1 MDQALSLPC
10 STARIARTSPWLRAA
25 DGARRTISAPMTRLF
40 GAVLLGLSMVISQAP
55 AHAAER
61 SAAPAAGAAAP
72 GAPAPG
78 LEVPGA
84 ASAAPGDATEAA
96 ARLREAVGAVVR
108 IRMKAL
114 RDATSMELL
123 GPDREGTGVV
133 IDSSGL
139 ILTIAYIVVE
149 ASRIEVFTGDGKS
162 VPATLI
168 AFDQPTGLALL
179 RTSAPVQVRP
189 VELGDSARLEA
200 TEAVLVAS
208 AVAADVAYV
217 ASRRTFTGYWE
228 YILEDA
234 IFTAPPRGDFAGAAL
249 IGRDGRLLG
258 IGSLFVADA
267 MQPKTNFPGN
277 MFIPINSLRPILGD
291 LIANGRRTDSRP
303 WLGLHTQEVQGRIVV
318 TRVTPESPA
327 QKAGLRRGDIIT
339 ALDGQELAGQGDL
352 YKRLWAYGK
361 PGVKVPLRVLQGNRM
376 LEVGVESM
384 DRFDHFR
391 GQPTL

>member
-1 MDQALSLPC
+1 MNDALLLPRCQGRSLDAETVPGCRCRPGPAWLPPPAAVAVRIGCLFAGMLLALAVVVFAGVQPAQAQGKPPP
-10 STARIARTSPWLRAA
+10 AEPAA
-25 DGARRTISAPMTRLF
+25 
-40 GAVLLGLSMVISQAP
+40 VAP
-55 AHAAER
+55 A
-61 SAAPAAGAAAP
+61 
-72 GAPAPG
+72 
-78 LEVPGA
+78 
-84 ASAAPGDATEAA
+84 DATAAA

-108 IRMKAL
+108 IRMQAL

-139 ILTIAYIVVE
+139 ILTIGYIVVE
-149 ASRIEVFTGDGKS
+149 ASRIEVFTGEGKS
-162 VPATLI
+162 APATLV
-168 AFDQPTGLALL
+168 AFDQPTGLALI
-179 RTSAPVQVRP
+179 RTSTPLAVRP
-189 VELGDSARLEA
+189 VALGDSSRLEA
-200 TEAVLVAS
+200 TESVLVAS

-228 YILEDA
+228 YILDDA

-267 MQPKTNFPGN
+267 VQPRANFPGN
-277 MFIPINSLRPILGD
+277 MFIPINALRPILGD
-291 LIANGRRTDSRP
+291 LIANGRRSDARP
-303 WLGLHTQEVQGRIVV
+303 WLGVHTQEVQGRIVV

-339 ALDGQELAGQGDL
+339 ALDGQELAGQADL

-376 LEVGVESM
+376 LELGIESM
-384 DRFDHFR
+384 DRYDHFR

>member
-1 MDQALSLPC
+1 MYSTLLARVCSPIALL
-10 STARIARTSPWLRAA
+10 AEGGLRA
-25 DGARRTISAPMTRLF
+25 GARALALLTIVAAGMSTPAPSL
-40 GAVLLGLSMVISQAP
+40 AQ
-55 AHAAER
+55 
-61 SAAPAAGAAAP
+61 PAA
-72 GAPAPG
+72 
-78 LEVPGA
+78 
-84 ASAAPGDATEAA
+84 DAQRTAEAEQQ
-96 ARLREAVGAVVR
+96 RLREAVDAVVR
-108 IRMKAL
+108 IRMRAL

-139 ILTIAYIVVE
+139 VLTIGYLVVE
-149 ASRIEVFTGDGKS
+149 ASRIEVFTADGKS
-162 VPATLI
+162 MPATLV

-179 RTSAPVQVRP
+179 RTSSPVPVRP

-200 TEAVLVAS
+200 TEPVLVAS

-267 MQPKTNFPGN
+267 MQPRANFPGN
-277 MFIPINSLRPILGD
+277 MFVPINSLRPILGD
-291 LIANGRRTDSRP
+291 LIANGRRADARP

-339 ALDGQELAGQGDL
+339 ALAGQELAGQADL

-361 PGVKVPLRVLQGNRM
+361 PGVRVPLRVLQGNRM

>member
-1 MDQALSLPC
+1 MDHAFSLLRRSPRDVIAATASACHVAMSRAAAALRAHCLLAGMLLVLILALSAGTPQ
-10 STARIARTSPWLRAA
+10 AHAQGKPRPEAA
-25 DGARRTISAPMTRLF
+25 
-40 GAVLLGLSMVISQAP
+40 VVAP
-55 AHAAER
+55 ADTSE
-61 SAAPAAGAAAP
+61 S
-72 GAPAPG
+72 
-78 LEVPGA
+78 
-84 ASAAPGDATEAA
+84 A

-108 IRMKAL
+108 IRMRAL

-139 ILTIAYIVVE
+139 ILTIGYIVVE
-149 ASRIEVFTGDGKS
+149 ASRIEVSTGEGKR
-162 VPATLI
+162 VPATLV
-168 AFDQPTGLALL
+168 AFDQPTGLALI
-179 RTSAPVQVRP
+179 RTSAPLGVRP
-189 VELGDSARLEA
+189 VELGDSARLEP
-200 TEAVLVAS
+200 TDAVLVAS

-228 YILEDA
+228 YILDDA

-267 MQPKTNFPGN
+267 VQPRANFPGN

-291 LIANGRRTDSRP
+291 LIANGRRTDARP
-303 WLGLHTQEVQGRIVV
+303 WLGVHTQEVQGRIVV

-339 ALDGQELAGQGDL
+339 ALDGQELAGQADL

-376 LEVGVESM
+376 LELGIESM
-384 DRFDHFR
+384 DRYDHFR
-391 GQPTL
+391 SQPML

>member
-1 MDQALSLPC
+1 MSNSSTSKSRPSGRASKPATRSLRILAGAFLTLALIMPQA
-10 STARIARTSPWLRAA
+10 AVRAA
-25 DGARRTISAPMTRLF
+25 GM
-40 GAVLLGLSMVISQAP
+40 
-55 AHAAER
+55 
-61 SAAPAAGAAAP
+61 AAPPAAA
-72 GAPAPG
+72 
-78 LEVPGA
+78 A
-84 ASAAPGDATEAA
+84 AADADAAA

-139 ILTIAYIVVE
+139 ILTIGYIVVE
-149 ASRIEVFTGDGKS
+149 AARIEVFTADGRS
-162 VPATLI
+162 VPAALV

-179 RTSAPVQVRP
+179 RSSAPIPVRP
-189 VELGDSARLEA
+189 VELGDSTRLEA

-228 YILEDA
+228 YILDDA

-267 MQPKTNFPGN
+267 VQPRANFPGN
-277 MFIPINSLRPILGD
+277 MFIPINALRPILGD
-291 LIANGRRTDSRP
+291 LIANGRRSDARP
-303 WLGLHTQEVQGRIVV
+303 WLGLHTQEIQGRIVV

-339 ALDGQELAGQGDL
+339 ALDGQELAGQADM

-361 PGVKVPLRVLQGNRM
+361 PGVRVPLRVLQGNRM

>member
-1 MDQALSLPC
+1 MDAVPDLPYSTSRGMDAEPPAAGLRRQLRRQSRPSVATTHLGPLPGVILLALSL
-10 STARIARTSPWLRAA
+10 SLLAFVAA
-25 DGARRTISAPMTRLF
+25 T
-40 GAVLLGLSMVISQAP
+40 P
-55 AHAAER
+55 ALAQGKPPPSE
-61 SAAPAAGAAAP
+61 PAAAAA
-72 GAPAPG
+72 GDV
-78 LEVPGA
+78 E
-84 ASAAPGDATEAA
+84 SAD
-96 ARLREAVGAVVR
+96 RLRDAVGAVVR
-108 IRMKAL
+108 IRMRAL

-139 ILTIAYIVVE
+139 ILTIGYIVVE
-149 ASRIEVFTGDGKS
+149 ASRIEVFTSGGKS
-162 VPATLI
+162 VPANLI

-179 RTSAPVQVRP
+179 RASVPIGVRP
-189 VELGDSARLEA
+189 VELGDSSPLEA

-267 MQPKTNFPGN
+267 VQPRANFPGN

-291 LIANGRRTDSRP
+291 LIANGRRSDARP
-303 WLGLHTQEVQGRIVV
+303 WLGVHTQEVQGRIVV

-339 ALDGQELAGQGDL
+339 ALDGQELAGQADL

-376 LEVGVESM
+376 LELGIDSM
-384 DRFDHFR
+384 DRYDHFR
-391 GQPTL
+391 SQPAL

>member
-1 MDQALSLPC
+1 MDRVPAPLHFTPGAPSGSAAGGDAGLPAASGRRRLVGTLAAFSIGLAGGLPQALAQQGKP
-10 STARIARTSPWLRAA
+10 PAA
-25 DGARRTISAPMTRLF
+25 D
-40 GAVLLGLSMVISQAP
+40 
-55 AHAAER
+55 
-61 SAAPAAGAAAP
+61 APAAAGE
-72 GAPAPG
+72 GS
-78 LEVPGA
+78 E
-84 ASAAPGDATEAA
+84 ATT
-96 ARLREAVGAVVR
+96 RLSEAVGAVVR
-108 IRMKAL
+108 IRMRAL
-114 RDATSMELL
+114 RDATSLELL

-139 ILTIAYIVVE
+139 ILTIGYIVVE
-149 ASRIEVFTGDGKS
+149 ASRIEVSGADGRS
-162 VPATLI
+162 VPATLV

-179 RTSAPVQVRP
+179 RTSTPLPVRP
-189 VELGDSARLEA
+189 VELGDSSGVEA

-208 AVAADVAYV
+208 AVAADVAYI

-267 MQPKTNFPGN
+267 VQPRASFPGN
-277 MFIPINSLRPILGD
+277 MFIPINALRPILGD
-291 LIANGRRTDSRP
+291 LIANGRRTDARP
-303 WLGLHTQEVQGRIVV
+303 WLGVHTQEVQGRIVV
-318 TRVTPESPA
+318 ARVTPESPA

-339 ALDGQELAGQGDL
+339 ALGGQELAGQADL

-376 LEVGVESM
+376 LELGIESM

-391 GQPTL
+391 AQPTL

>member
-1 MDQALSLPC
+1 MDDACLLPRC
-10 STARIARTSPWLRAA
+10 PGPSADTVPWSAELARAA
-25 DGARRTISAPMTRLF
+25 RLLASLLF
-40 GAVLLGLSMVISQAP
+40 ALAVVMP
-55 AHAAER
+55 
-61 SAAPAAGAAAP
+61 AGAARAFAQGAMP
-72 GAPAPG
+72 SPDASATAPAD
-78 LEVPGA
+78 A
-84 ASAAPGDATEAA
+84 AEAA

-108 IRMKAL
+108 IRMQAL

-139 ILTIAYIVVE
+139 ILTIGYIVVE
-149 ASRIEVFTGDGKS
+149 ASRIEVFTGEGRT
-162 VPATLI
+162 VPAALV
-168 AFDQPTGLALL
+168 AFDQPTGLALI
-179 RTSAPVQVRP
+179 RTSTPLAVRP
-189 VELGDSARLEA
+189 VALGDSSRLEA
-200 TEAVLVAS
+200 TESVLVAS

-228 YILEDA
+228 YILDDA

-267 MQPKTNFPGN
+267 VQPRANFPGN
-277 MFIPINSLRPILGD
+277 MFIPINALRPILGD
-291 LIANGRRTDSRP
+291 LIANGRRSDARP
-303 WLGLHTQEVQGRIVV
+303 WLGVHTQEVQGRIVV

-339 ALDGQELAGQGDL
+339 ALDGQELAGQADL

-376 LEVGVESM
+376 LELGIESM
-384 DRFDHFR
+384 DRYDHFR

>member
-1 MDQALSLPC
+1 MNVQVSLSGPSGRSARSTRVSARPARLPFSRLAAWAASMAL
-10 STARIARTSPWLRAA
+10 AA
-25 DGARRTISAPMTRLF
+25 TLAMPSA
-40 GAVLLGLSMVISQAP
+40 AQSQAQQVP
-55 AHAAER
+55 ASR
-61 SAAPAAGAAAP
+61 SAAPAAP
-72 GAPAPG
+72 
-78 LEVPGA
+78 A
-84 ASAAPGDATEAA
+84 ASAPATGDSAEAGS
-96 ARLREAVGAVVR
+96 RLREAVGAVVR
-108 IRMKAL
+108 IRMRAL

-139 ILTIAYIVVE
+139 ILTIGYIVVE
-149 ASRIEVFTGDGKS
+149 ASRIDIFTADGRN

-179 RTSAPVQVRP
+179 RASAPLTVKP
-189 VELGDSARLEA
+189 VELGDSTRLEA

-208 AVAADVAYV
+208 AVGADVAYV

-234 IFTAPPRGDFAGAAL
+234 IFTTPPRGDFAGAAL

-267 MQPKTNFPGN
+267 MQPKASLPGN
-277 MFIPINSLRPILGD
+277 MFIPINTLRPILGD
-291 LIANGRRTDSRP
+291 LIANGRRSEARP
-303 WLGLHTQEVQGRIVV
+303 WLGVHTQEIQGRIVI

-327 QKAGLRRGDIIT
+327 QKAGLGRGDIIT
-339 ALDGQELAGQGDL
+339 AIDGQELSGQADL

-361 PGVKVPLRVLQGNRM
+361 PGVKVPLRVLKGNRM
-376 LEVGVESM
+376 LDVGVESM

-391 GQPTL
+391 SQPTL

>member
-1 MDQALSLPC
+1 MDAVPDLPY
-10 STARIARTSPWLRAA
+10 STSRGM
-25 DGARRTISAPMTRLF
+25 D
-40 GAVLLGLSMVISQAP
+40 
-55 AHAAER
+55 AEP
-61 SAAPAAGAAAP
+61 PAAGLRRQPQRHSWLSLATAHPRRLPGVILLSLSLSLLAFVAATPALAQGKPPPSEPSAAAA
-72 GAPAPG
+72 GDV
-78 LEVPGA
+78 E
-84 ASAAPGDATEAA
+84 SAD
-96 ARLREAVGAVVR
+96 RLRDAVGAVVR
-108 IRMKAL
+108 IRMRAL

-139 ILTIAYIVVE
+139 ILTIGYIVVE
-149 ASRIEVFTGDGKS
+149 ASRIEVSTGAGKS
-162 VPATLI
+162 VPANLI

-179 RTSAPVQVRP
+179 RASAPIGVRP
-189 VELGDSARLEA
+189 VELGDSSPLEA

-267 MQPKTNFPGN
+267 VQPRANFPGN

-291 LIANGRRTDSRP
+291 LIANGRRSDARP
-303 WLGLHTQEVQGRIVV
+303 WLGVHTQEVQGRIVV

-339 ALDGQELAGQGDL
+339 ALDGQELAGQADL

-376 LEVGVESM
+376 LELGIDSM
-384 DRFDHFR
+384 DRYDHFR
-391 GQPTL
+391 SQPAL

>member
-1 MDQALSLPC
+1 MDEAFPLPC
-10 STARIARTSPWLRAA
+10 STARIVRPAPLKRAMAVTGGWL
-25 DGARRTISAPMTRLF
+25 
-40 GAVLLGLSMVISQAP
+40 
-55 AHAAER
+55 
-61 SAAPAAGAAAP
+61 SAAPRLP
-72 GAPAPG
+72 GGSFLSPLLLLLLLLLLP
-78 LEVPGA
+78 
-84 ASAAPGDATEAA
+84 PGDALGAEKAA
-96 ARLREAVGAVVR
+96 PPAPVADAAGDTPESARLREAVGAVVR
-108 IRMKAL
+108 IRMRAL

-139 ILTIAYIVVE
+139 ILTIGYIVVE

-162 VPATLI
+162 TPATLI

-179 RTSAPVQVRP
+179 RASTPIAVRP

-267 MQPKTNFPGN
+267 VQPKANFPGN

-291 LIANGRRTDSRP
+291 LIANGRRADARP

-339 ALDGQELAGQGDL
+339 ALDGQELAGQADL

>member
-1 MDQALSLPC
+1 MNDALLRPRCSGRSLDAEIAPGC
-10 STARIARTSPWLRAA
+10 RCRPGPALFPRPAAVAVRIACLFTGMLLALA
-25 DGARRTISAPMTRLF
+25 VVMSAGVQPAQAQ
-40 GAVLLGLSMVISQAP
+40 GKPPPVAP
-55 AHAAER
+55 AA
-61 SAAPAAGAAAP
+61 AAPA
-72 GAPAPG
+72 
-78 LEVPGA
+78 
-84 ASAAPGDATEAA
+84 DATAAA

-139 ILTIAYIVVE
+139 ILTIGYIVVE
-149 ASRIEVFTGDGKS
+149 ASRIEVFTGEGKS
-162 VPATLI
+162 VPASLV
-168 AFDQPTGLALL
+168 AFDQPTGLALI
-179 RTSAPVQVRP
+179 RTSTPLAVRP
-189 VELGDSARLEA
+189 VELGDSAPLEA

-228 YILEDA
+228 YILDDA

-267 MQPKTNFPGN
+267 VQPRANFPGN
-277 MFIPINSLRPILGD
+277 MFIPINALRPILGD
-291 LIANGRRTDSRP
+291 LIANGRRSDARP
-303 WLGLHTQEVQGRIVV
+303 WLGVHTQEVQGRIVV

-339 ALDGQELAGQGDL
+339 ALAGQELAGQADL
-352 YKRLWAYGK
+352 YQRLWAYGK

-376 LEVGVESM
+376 LELGIESM
-384 DRFDHFR
+384 DRYDHFR

>member
-1 MDQALSLPC
+1 MDEASPLLR
-10 STARIARTSPWLRAA
+10 STARIVRP
-25 DGARRTISAPMTRLF
+25 
-40 GAVLLGLSMVISQAP
+40 AP
-55 AHAAER
+55 AVPDDVASIGMAPGMQRFLRTVMLSLALVLPQGQVEGAEKAMP
-61 SAAPAAGAAAP
+61 SPPAAGAAADT
-72 GAPAPG
+72 
-78 LEVPGA
+78 
-84 ASAAPGDATEAA
+84 SEAA
-96 ARLREAVGAVVR
+96 TRLREAVGAVVR

-139 ILTIAYIVVE
+139 ILTIGYIVVE

-179 RTSAPVQVRP
+179 RTSTPVAVRP

-267 MQPKTNFPGN
+267 MQPKANFPGN

-291 LIANGRRTDSRP
+291 LIANGRRTDARP
-303 WLGLHTQEVQGRIVV
+303 WLGLHTQEIQGRIVV

-339 ALDGQELAGQGDL
+339 ALDGQELAGQADL

-376 LEVGVESM
+376 LDVGVESM

>member
-1 MDQALSLPC
+1 
-10 STARIARTSPWLRAA
+10 
-25 DGARRTISAPMTRLF
+25 
-40 GAVLLGLSMVISQAP
+40 
-55 AHAAER
+55 
-61 SAAPAAGAAAP
+61 
-72 GAPAPG
+72 
-78 LEVPGA
+78 
-84 ASAAPGDATEAA
+84 
-96 ARLREAVGAVVR
+96 
-108 IRMKAL
+108 MKAL

-139 ILTIAYIVVE
+139 ILTIGYIVVE
-149 ASRIEVFTGDGKS
+149 ASRIEVFTSDGKS

-179 RTSAPVQVRP
+179 RASAPLAVRP
-189 VELGDSARLEA
+189 VELGDSERLEA

-228 YILEDA
+228 YILDNA
-234 IFTAPPRGDFAGAAL
+234 IFTTPPRGDFAGAAL

-267 MQPKTNFPGN
+267 MKPKANFPGN

-291 LIANGRRTDSRP
+291 LIANGRRAESRP
-303 WLGLHTQEVQGRIVV
+303 WLGVHTQEVQGRIVI
-318 TRVTPESPA
+318 TRVTPQSPA

-339 ALDGQELAGQGDL
+339 AIDGQELDGQADL
-352 YKRLWAYGK
+352 YRRLWAFGK

-376 LEVGVESM
+376 IEMGIESM
-384 DRFDHFR
+384 DRADHFR
-391 GQPTL
+391 TQPTL

>member
-1 MDQALSLPC
+1 MNLENSLSGQAGRPALCTRSEMIAARSLRWLVA
-10 STARIARTSPWLRAA
+10 TAVSLTL
-25 DGARRTISAPMTRLF
+25 
-40 GAVLLGLSMVISQAP
+40 AVAFTL
-55 AHAAER
+55 
-61 SAAPAAGAAAP
+61 SAAAQSQEQPVSPPQGTASQGPAAAGT
-72 GAPAPG
+72 PAPG
-78 LEVPGA
+78 EGA
-84 ASAAPGDATEAA
+84 EAG
-96 ARLREAVGAVVR
+96 ARLRDAVGAVVR
-108 IRMKAL
+108 IRMRAL
-114 RDATSMELL
+114 RDATSLELL

-139 ILTIAYIVVE
+139 ILTIGYIVVE
-149 ASRIEVFTGDGKS
+149 ASRIDVFTTDGRN

-179 RTSAPVQVRP
+179 RASVPLTVKP
-189 VELGDSARLEA
+189 VELGDSTRLEA
-200 TEAVLVAS
+200 TEPVLVAS

-234 IFTAPPRGDFAGAAL
+234 IFTTPPRGDFAGAAL

-267 MQPKTNFPGN
+267 MQPKTNLPGN
-277 MFIPINSLRPILGD
+277 MFVPVNSLRPILGD
-291 LIANGRRTDSRP
+291 LIANGRRSDARP
-303 WLGLHTQEVQGRIVV
+303 WLGVHTQEIQGRIVI

-327 QKAGLRRGDIIT
+327 QKAGLGRGDIIT
-339 ALDGQELAGQGDL
+339 AIDGQELSGQADL

-361 PGVKVPLRVLQGNRM
+361 PGVKVPLRVLKGNRM
-376 LEVGVESM
+376 LDVGVESM

-391 GQPTL
+391 SQPTL